1 MFPLQYEDL
10 PHYGMDRVGLPT
22 TMYGDPH
29 AARAL
34 QAVHLGHGPQY
45 HQYAVPPGVGSGA
58 NDAVNRDKDSIYGYV
73 DFIAGIKC
81 DAIRSINEH

>member
-1 MFPLQYEDL
+1 MRCVSQYEEL
-10 PHYGMDRVGLPT
+10 PHYGMDGIPP

-29 AARAL
+29 GARAL